1 MVKLF
6 LTQDQ
11 GKIIG
16 PFAILLG
23 FVINALYKFLE
34 LFNIQSSAWTIVL
47 MTFIVNGLMIPLTM
61 KQQKSSK
68 LQSRMAP
75 ELNAIQKKYK
85 GKQDQQS
92 MLAQQAETRAVYEK
106 YGTSMMSGCLPLL
119 ITMPILFALYR
130 VIYNIP
136 AYVDSVNALYREV
149 AVLIQDSNG
158 YVDVLKDYLSQA
170 QISTKGWGDVAQ
182 ALSTANGNSV
192 NYIIDIL
199 AKLNPDQWAN
209 LAKDFPDI
217 ATQIRE
223 HYVNIQH
230 VNSFLGMD
238 ITSTP
243 SLNSISVII
252 PILAVVTQ
260 MISTKLMT
268 VNNPIDSDNPA
279 AATMKS
285 MNITMPIVS
294 GIMGLFLPIGVGLYW
309 VAGSVFRIIQQFF
322 FNKYFEKMDIDELIE
337 KNRAKAQKKRERRGI
352 SSEQAL
358 QQYANQKVSKANT
371 TKDLADAV
379 KTSNKKVNS
388 SNEVKDYKKGSATYD
403 PNSISSIAN
412 MLGGKKE

>member
-16 PFAILLG
+16 PFVILMG
-23 FVINALYKFLE
+23 FVIDALYKFLT
-34 LFNIQSSAWTIVL
+34 LFGIESAAWTIVL
-47 MTFIVNGLMIPLTM
+47 MTFIINGLMIPLTI

-85 GKQDQQS
+85 GKTDQQS
-92 MLAQQAETRAVYEK
+92 MLAQQAETKAVYDK
-106 YGTSMMSGCLPLL
+106 YGTSALSGCLPML
-119 ITMPILFALYR
+119 ITLPIMLALYR
-130 VIYNIP
+130 VIYNVP
-136 AYVDSVNALYREV
+136 AYVGAVKEYYENV
-149 AVLIQDSNG
+149 AVLIQGTNG
-158 YVDVLKDYLSQA
+158 YVDILQTYLSQVT
-170 QISTKGWGDVAQ
+170 ISTKGWGDVAH
-182 ALSTANGNSV
+182 ALSTADSNSV

-199 AKLNPDQWAN
+199 AKLTPDQWN
-209 LAKDFPDI
+209 SLASDFP
-217 ATQIRE
+217 AVQTQIMTFYQE
-223 HYVNIQH
+223 ISH

-238 ITSTP
+238 ITSMP
-243 SLNSISVII
+243 SLTSISVII
-252 PILAVVTQ
+252 PVLAVVTQ
-260 MISTKLMT
+260 FISTKLMT
-268 VNNPIDSDNPA
+268 VNNPIDPDNPA

-322 FNKYFEKMDIDELIE
+322 INKYFEKMDIDQLIE
-337 KNRAKAQKKRERRGI
+337 KNRAKAEKKRQKRGI
-352 SSEQAL
+352 TTEQSL
-358 QQYANQKVSKANT
+358 QQVATQKTSTV
-371 TKDLADAV
+371 KDRSEAV
-379 KTSNKKVNS
+379 KASNKKVTS
-388 SNEVKDYKKGSATYD
+388 SKEVKDYKKGEVSYD

>member
-16 PFAILLG
+16 PFVILMG
-23 FVINALYKFLE
+23 FVIDALYKFLA
-34 LFNIQSSAWTIVL
+34 LFGIESAAWTIVL
-47 MTFIVNGLMIPLTM
+47 MTFIINGLMIPLTI

-85 GKQDQQS
+85 GKTDQQS
-92 MLAQQAETRAVYEK
+92 MLAQQAETKAVYDK
-106 YGTSMMSGCLPLL
+106 YGTSALSGCLPML
-119 ITMPILFALYR
+119 ITLPIMLALYR
-130 VIYNIP
+130 VIYNVP
-136 AYVDSVNALYREV
+136 AYVGAVKEYYENV
-149 AVLIQDSNG
+149 AVLIQGTNG
-158 YVDVLKDYLSQA
+158 YVDILQTYLGQVA
-170 QISTKGWGDVAQ
+170 ISTKGWGDVAH
-182 ALSTANGNSV
+182 ALSTADSNSV

-199 AKLNPDQWAN
+199 AKLTPDQWNSLAN
-209 LAKDFPDI
+209 DFPTI
-217 ATQIRE
+217 QTQIMTFYQE
-223 HYVNIQH
+223 ISH

-238 ITSTP
+238 ITSMP
-243 SLNSISVII
+243 SLTSISVII
-252 PILAVVTQ
+252 PVLAVVTQ
-260 MISTKLMT
+260 FISTKLMT
-268 VNNPIDSDNPA
+268 VNNPIDPDNPA

-322 FNKYFEKMDIDELIE
+322 INKYFEKMDIDQLIE
-337 KNRAKAQKKRERRGI
+337 KNRAKAEKKRQKRGI
-352 SSEQAL
+352 TTEQSL
-358 QQYANQKVSKANT
+358 QQVATQKTSTV
-371 TKDLADAV
+371 KDRSEAV
-379 KTSNKKVNS
+379 KASNKKITS
-388 SNEVKDYKKGSATYD
+388 SKEVKDYKKGEVSYD

>member
-23 FVINALYKFLE
+23 FIINALYKFLA
-34 LFNIQSSAWTIVL
+34 LFGVESSAWTIVL
-47 MTFIVNGLMIPLTM
+47 MTFIVNGFMIPLTM

-92 MLAQQAETRAVYEK
+92 MLAQQAETKAVYEK
-106 YGTSMMSGCLPLL
+106 YGTSMMSGCLPMI

-130 VIYNIP
+130 VIYNVP
-136 AYVDSVNALYREV
+136 AYVDSVKALYENA
-149 AVLIQDSNG
+149 AVTIQQSNG
-158 YVDVLKDYLSQA
+158 YVDVLQNYLGHV
-170 QISTKGWGDVAQ
+170 STKNWGDVGQ
-182 ALSTANGNSV
+182 ALSADNGNSV

-199 AKLNPDQWAN
+199 AKLSPTQWHS
-209 LAKDFPDI
+209 LAQDLPGITDSVNKSYES
-217 ATQIRE
+217 IR
-223 HYVNIQH
+223 H

-243 SLNSISVII
+243 SLTSISVII

-268 VNNPIDSDNPA
+268 MNNPIDSDNPA

-285 MNITMPIVS
+285 MNVTMPIVS

-309 VAGSVFRIIQQFF
+309 VAGSVFRIIQQIF
-322 FNKYFEKMDIDELIE
+322 FNKYFDKMDIDELIE
-337 KNRAKAQKKRERRGI
+337 KNRLKAQKKRERRGI
-352 SSEQAL
+352 SSEQPL
-358 QQYANQKVSKANT
+358 QQYASQKVST
-371 TKDLADAV
+371 VKDRSEAV
-379 KTSNKKVNS
+379 KSSNKKISGS
-388 SNEVKDYKKGSATYD
+388 SDVKDYKKGSATYD

>member
-23 FVINALYKFLE
+23 FVINALYKFLAIFGIE
-34 LFNIQSSAWTIVL
+34 SSAWTIVL
-47 MTFIVNGLMIPLTM
+47 MTFIVNGFMIPLTM

-68 LQSRMAP
+68 LQSRMSP
-75 ELNAIQKKYK
+75 ELSAIQKKYK

-92 MLAQQAETRAVYEK
+92 MLAQQAETKAVYEK
-106 YGTSMMSGCLPLL
+106 YGTSMMSGCLPML

-130 VIYNIP
+130 VIYNVP
-136 AYVDSVNALYREV
+136 AYVDSVKALYQSA
-149 AVLIQDSNG
+149 AVTIQQSNG
-158 YVDVLKDYLSQA
+158 YVNVLQDY
-170 QISTKGWGDVAQ
+170 IGHVSTKNWGDIGQ
-182 ALSTANGNSV
+182 ALSTDNGNSV

-199 AKLNPDQWAN
+199 AKLSPDQWHS
-209 LAKDFPDI
+209 LAKDMPAVTD
-217 ATQIRE
+217 QILSSYESIR
-223 HYVNIQH
+223 H

-243 SLNSISVII
+243 TITSISVII
-252 PILAVVTQ
+252 PILAIVTQ
-260 MISTKLMT
+260 YISTKLMT
-268 VNNPIDSDNPA
+268 MNNPVDQDNPA

-285 MNITMPIVS
+285 MNVTMPIVS

-309 VAGSVFRIIQQFF
+309 VAGSVFRIIQQIF
-322 FNKYFEKMDIDELIE
+322 FNKYFDKMDIDELIE
-337 KNRAKAQKKRERRGI
+337 KNRLKAQKKRERRGI
-352 SSEQAL
+352 SSEQPL
-358 QQYANQKVSKANT
+358 QQYASQKVST
-371 TKDLADAV
+371 VKDRSEAV
-379 KTSNKKVNS
+379 KSSNKKIS
-388 SNEVKDYKKGSATYD
+388 SSSEVKDYKKGSATYD

>member
-16 PFAILLG
+16 PFVILMG
-23 FVINALYKFLE
+23 FVIDALYKFLA
-34 LFNIQSSAWTIVL
+34 LFGIESAAWTIVL
-47 MTFIVNGLMIPLTM
+47 MTFIINGLMIPLTI

-85 GKQDQQS
+85 GKTDQQS
-92 MLAQQAETRAVYEK
+92 MLAQQAETKAVYDK
-106 YGTSMMSGCLPLL
+106 YGTSALSGCLPML
-119 ITMPILFALYR
+119 ITLPIMLALYR
-130 VIYNIP
+130 VIYNVP
-136 AYVDSVNALYREV
+136 AYVGAVKEYYENV
-149 AVLIQDSNG
+149 AVLIQGTNG
-158 YVDVLKDYLSQA
+158 YVDILQTYLSQVA
-170 QISTKGWGDVAQ
+170 ISTKGWGDVAH
-182 ALSTANGNSV
+182 ALSTADSNSV

-199 AKLNPDQWAN
+199 AKLTPDQWN
-209 LAKDFPDI
+209 SLASDFPTI
-217 ATQIRE
+217 QTQIMTFYQE
-223 HYVNIQH
+223 ISH

-238 ITSTP
+238 ITSMP
-243 SLNSISVII
+243 SLTSISVII
-252 PILAVVTQ
+252 PVLAVVTQ
-260 MISTKLMT
+260 FISTKLMT
-268 VNNPIDSDNPA
+268 VNNPIDPDNPA

-322 FNKYFEKMDIDELIE
+322 INKYFEKMDIDQLIE
-337 KNRAKAQKKRERRGI
+337 KNRAKAEKKRQKRGI
-352 SSEQAL
+352 TTEQSL
-358 QQYANQKVSKANT
+358 QQVATQKTSTV
-371 TKDLADAV
+371 KDRSEAV
-379 KTSNKKVNS
+379 KASNKKITS
-388 SNEVKDYKKGSATYD
+388 SKEVKDYKKGEVSYD

>member
-16 PFAILLG
+16 PFVILMG
-23 FVINALYKFLE
+23 FVIDALYKFLA
-34 LFNIQSSAWTIVL
+34 LFGIESAAWTIVL
-47 MTFIVNGLMIPLTM
+47 MTFIINGLMIPLTI

-85 GKQDQQS
+85 GKTDQQS
-92 MLAQQAETRAVYEK
+92 MLAQQAETKAVYDK
-106 YGTSMMSGCLPLL
+106 YGTSALSGCLPML
-119 ITMPILFALYR
+119 ITLPIMLALYR
-130 VIYNIP
+130 VIYNVP
-136 AYVDSVNALYREV
+136 AYVGAVKEYYENV
-149 AVLIQDSNG
+149 AILIQGTNG
-158 YVDVLKDYLSQA
+158 YVDILQTYLSQVA
-170 QISTKGWGDVAQ
+170 ISTKGWGDVAH
-182 ALSTANGNSV
+182 ALSTADSNSV

-199 AKLNPDQWAN
+199 AKLTPDQWN
-209 LAKDFPDI
+209 SLASDFPTI
-217 ATQIRE
+217 QTQIMTFYQE
-223 HYVNIQH
+223 ISH

-238 ITSTP
+238 ITSMP
-243 SLNSISVII
+243 SLTSISVII
-252 PILAVVTQ
+252 PVLAVVTQ
-260 MISTKLMT
+260 FISTKLMT
-268 VNNPIDSDNPA
+268 VNNPIDPDNPA

-322 FNKYFEKMDIDELIE
+322 INKYFEKMDIDQLIE
-337 KNRAKAQKKRERRGI
+337 KNRAKAEKKRQKRGI
-352 SSEQAL
+352 TTEQSL
-358 QQYANQKVSKANT
+358 QQVATQKTSTV
-371 TKDLADAV
+371 KDRSEAV
-379 KTSNKKVNS
+379 KASNKKVTS
-388 SNEVKDYKKGSATYD
+388 SKEVKDYKKGEVSYD

>member
-23 FVINALYKFLE
+23 FIINALYKFLA
-34 LFNIQSSAWTIVL
+34 LFGVESSGWTIVL

-68 LQSRMAP
+68 LQSRMQP
-75 ELNAIQKKYK
+75 ELTAIQQKYK

-92 MLAQQAETRAVYEK
+92 MLAQQAETKAVYEK
-106 YGTSMMSGCLPLL
+106 YGTSMMSGCLPML

-136 AYVDSVNALYREV
+136 AYVDSVKALYSEV
-149 AVLIQDSNG
+149 AVLIQGSTG
-158 YVDVLKDYLSQA
+158 YVDTLKTYLGHVQV
-170 QISTKGWGDVAQ
+170 STKGWGDISQ
-182 ALSTANGNSV
+182 ALSTSNGNSV

-199 AKLNPDQWAN
+199 AKLTPDQWTSLQN
-209 LAKDFPDI
+209 DFPQI
-217 ATQIRE
+217 AGEIQN
-223 HYVNIQH
+223 HYESIKH

-243 SLNSISVII
+243 SLASISVII

-260 MISTKLMT
+260 MISTKLMNM
-268 VNNPIDSDNPA
+268 NNPIDPDNPA

-285 MNITMPIVS
+285 MNITMPLVS

-309 VAGSVFRIIQQFF
+309 VAGSVFRIIQQIF

-352 SSEQAL
+352 SSEQTL
-358 QQYANQKVSKANT
+358 QQYANQKVST
-371 TKDLADAV
+371 VKDKSEAV
-379 KTSNKKVNS
+379 KTSNKKLNG
-388 SNEVKDYKKGSATYD
+388 SNEVKDYKKGSANYD

>member
-16 PFAILLG
+16 PFVILMG
-23 FVINALYKFLE
+23 FVIDALYKFLA
-34 LFNIQSSAWTIVL
+34 LFGIESAAWTIVL
-47 MTFIVNGLMIPLTM
+47 MTFIINGLMIPLTI

-85 GKQDQQS
+85 GKTDQQS
-92 MLAQQAETRAVYEK
+92 MLAQQAETKAVYDK
-106 YGTSMMSGCLPLL
+106 YGTSALSGCLPML
-119 ITMPILFALYR
+119 ITLPIMLALYR
-130 VIYNIP
+130 VIYNVP
-136 AYVDSVNALYREV
+136 AYVGAVKEYYENV
-149 AVLIQDSNG
+149 AVLIQGTNG
-158 YVDVLKDYLSQA
+158 YVDILQTYLSQVA
-170 QISTKGWGDVAQ
+170 ISTKGWGDVAH
-182 ALSTANGNSV
+182 ALSTADSNSV

-199 AKLNPDQWAN
+199 AKLTPDQWN
-209 LAKDFPDI
+209 SLASDFPTI
-217 ATQIRE
+217 QTQIMTFYQE
-223 HYVNIQH
+223 ISH

-238 ITSTP
+238 ITSMP
-243 SLNSISVII
+243 SLTSISVII
-252 PILAVVTQ
+252 PVLAVVTQ
-260 MISTKLMT
+260 FISTKLMT
-268 VNNPIDSDNPA
+268 VNNPIDPDNPA

-322 FNKYFEKMDIDELIE
+322 INKYFEKMDIDQLIE
-337 KNRAKAQKKRERRGI
+337 KNRAKAEKKRQKRGI
-352 SSEQAL
+352 TTEQSL
-358 QQYANQKVSKANT
+358 QQVATQKTSTV
-371 TKDLADAV
+371 KDRSEAV
-379 KTSNKKVNS
+379 KASNKKVTS
-388 SNEVKDYKKGSATYD
+388 SKEVKDYKKGEVSYD

>member
-23 FVINALYKFLE
+23 FVINGLYKFLE
-34 LFNIQSSAWTIVL
+34 LFGIESSAWTIVL

-68 LQSRMAP
+68 LQSRMQP
-75 ELNAIQKKYK
+75 ELSAIQKKYK
-85 GKQDQQS
+85 DKKDQQS
-92 MLAQQAETRAVYEK
+92 MLAQQAETKAIYEK
-106 YGTSMMSGCLPLL
+106 YGTSMMSGCLPML

-136 AYVDSVNALYREV
+136 AYVGSVKAVYSQVALT
-149 AVLIQDSNG
+149 IQGTEG
-158 YVDVLKDYLSQA
+158 YVKILQSYLG
-170 QISTKGWGDVAQ
+170 QIQLSTKKWGDVGQ
-182 ALSTANGNSV
+182 ALSASNENSV

-199 AKLNPDQWAN
+199 AKLKPEQWKELVDQ
-209 LAKDFPDI
+209 FPGI
-217 ATQIRE
+217 ADNYEQVRHI
-223 HYVNIQH
+223 
-230 VNSFLGMD
+230 NSFLGMD
-238 ITSTP
+238 IASTP
-243 SLNSISVII
+243 SLTSISIII

-268 VNNPIDSDNPA
+268 MNNPMDPDNPA

-285 MNITMPIVS
+285 MNVTMPLVS
-294 GIMGLFLPIGVGLYW
+294 GIMGMFLPIGVGLYW
-309 VAGSVFRIIQQFF
+309 VAGSVFRIIQQIF
-322 FNKYFEKMDIDELIE
+322 FNKYFDKMDIDELIE

-352 SSEQAL
+352 SEDTL
-358 QQYANQKVSKANT
+358 QKYANQKV
-371 TKDLADAV
+371 L
-379 KTSNKKVNS
+379 SNRDKSETLTASSKKVNS
-388 SNEVKDYKKGSATYD
+388 SSEAKDYKKGSATYD

>member
-23 FVINALYKFLE
+23 YIINALYKFLA
-34 LFNIQSSAWTIVL
+34 LFGVESSAWTIVL

-68 LQSRMAP
+68 LQSRMQP
-75 ELNAIQKKYK
+75 ELAAIQKKYK
-85 GKQDQQS
+85 NRKDQQAI
-92 MLAQQAETRAVYEK
+92 LAQQEETRQVYDK
-106 YGTSMMSGCLPLL
+106 YGTSMMSGCLPML
-119 ITMPILFALYR
+119 ITLPIMFALYR
-130 VIYNIP
+130 VIYNVP
-136 AYVDSVNALYREV
+136 AYVESVKSLYKSV
-149 AVLIQDSNG
+149 AVLIQGSSG
-158 YVDVLKDYLSQA
+158 YVDVLTPYLK
-170 QISTKGWGDVAQ
+170 QIQLSTKGWGDVSQ
-182 ALSTANGNSV
+182 ALSASNGNSI
-192 NYIIDIL
+192 NYIVDIL
-199 AKLNPDQWAN
+199 AKLTPDQWTS
-209 LAKDFPDI
+209 LAQDFPAQASQIMERYEDI
-217 ATQIRE
+217 R
-223 HYVNIQH
+223 H

-243 SLNSISVII
+243 SLTSISVII

-268 VNNPIDSDNPA
+268 VNNPVDPDNPA

-285 MNITMPIVS
+285 MNVTMPIVS

-309 VAGSVFRIIQQFF
+309 VAGSVFRIIQQIF
-322 FNKYFEKMDIDELIE
+322 FNKYFEKMDIDKMIE
-337 KNRAKAQKKRERRGI
+337 KNRDKALKKKERRGEKA
-352 SSEQAL
+352 EQL
-358 QQYANQKVSKANT
+358 QQYANQRVST
-371 TKDLADAV
+371 VKDKQEAV
-379 KTSNKKVNS
+379 KTSNKKTNS
-388 SNEVKDYKKGSATYD
+388 SSGAKDYKKGSATYD

>member
-11 GKIIG
+11 GKILG
-16 PFAILLG
+16 PFVILMG
-23 FVINALYKFLE
+23 YIIDALYKFLG
-34 LFNIQSSAWTIVL
+34 LFGVESSAWTIVL
-47 MTFIVNGLMIPLTM
+47 MTFIVNGLMIPLTI

-85 GKQDQQS
+85 GKTDQQS
-92 MLAQQAETRAVYEK
+92 MLAQQAETKAVYDK
-106 YGTSMMSGCLPLL
+106 YGTSALSGCLPML
-119 ITMPILFALYR
+119 ITLPIMLALYR

-136 AYVDSVNALYREV
+136 AYVGTVKEYYENV
-149 AVLIQDSNG
+149 AVLIQGSDG
-158 YVDVLKDYLSQA
+158 YIDVLKTYLSQVA
-170 QISTKGWGDVAQ
+170 ISTKGWGDVSN
-182 ALSTANGNSV
+182 ALSAADSNSV

-199 AKLNPDQWAN
+199 AKLTPDQWTSLAN
-209 LAKDFPDI
+209 DLPTI
-217 ATQIRE
+217 QSQIMTLYQE
-223 HYVNIQH
+223 IES

-238 ITSTP
+238 ITSHP
-243 SLNSISVII
+243 SLTSISVII
-252 PILAVVTQ
+252 PVLAIVTQ
-260 MISTKLMT
+260 YISTKLMT
-268 VNNPIDSDNPA
+268 ANNPIDSDNPA

-322 FNKYFEKMDIDELIE
+322 INKYFERMDIDQLIE
-337 KNRAKAQKKRERRGI
+337 KNREKAAKKKQRRGI
-352 SSEQAL
+352 STEQSL
-358 QQYANQKVSKANT
+358 QQVATQKVST
-371 TKDLADAV
+371 VKDKSSAV
-379 KTSNKKVNS
+379 KNSNKKVTGS
-388 SNEVKDYKKGSATYD
+388 REIKDYKKGEVSYD

>member
-16 PFAILLG
+16 PFVILMG
-23 FVINALYKFLE
+23 FVIDALYKFLA
-34 LFNIQSSAWTIVL
+34 LFGIESAAWTIVL
-47 MTFIVNGLMIPLTM
+47 MTFIINGLMIPLTI

-85 GKQDQQS
+85 GKTDQQS
-92 MLAQQAETRAVYEK
+92 MLAQQAETKAVYDK
-106 YGTSMMSGCLPLL
+106 YGTSALSGCLPML
-119 ITMPILFALYR
+119 ITLPIMLALYR
-130 VIYNIP
+130 VIYNVP
-136 AYVDSVNALYREV
+136 AYVGAVKEYYENV
-149 AVLIQDSNG
+149 AVLIQGTNG
-158 YVDVLKDYLSQA
+158 YVDILQTYLSQVA
-170 QISTKGWGDVAQ
+170 ISTKGWGDVAH
-182 ALSTANGNSV
+182 ALSTADSNSV

-199 AKLNPDQWAN
+199 AKLTPDQWN
-209 LAKDFPDI
+209 SLASDFPTI
-217 ATQIRE
+217 QTQIMTFYQE
-223 HYVNIQH
+223 ISH

-238 ITSTP
+238 ITSMP
-243 SLNSISVII
+243 SLTSVSVII
-252 PILAVVTQ
+252 PVLAVVTQ
-260 MISTKLMT
+260 FISTKLMT
-268 VNNPIDSDNPA
+268 VNNPIDPDNPA

-322 FNKYFEKMDIDELIE
+322 INKYFEKMDIDQLIV
-337 KNRAKAQKKRERRGI
+337 KNRAKAEKKRQKRGI
-352 SSEQAL
+352 TTEQSL
-358 QQYANQKVSKANT
+358 QQVATQKTSTV
-371 TKDLADAV
+371 KDRSEAV
-379 KTSNKKVNS
+379 KASNKKVTS
-388 SNEVKDYKKGSATYD
+388 SKEVKDYKKGEVSYD